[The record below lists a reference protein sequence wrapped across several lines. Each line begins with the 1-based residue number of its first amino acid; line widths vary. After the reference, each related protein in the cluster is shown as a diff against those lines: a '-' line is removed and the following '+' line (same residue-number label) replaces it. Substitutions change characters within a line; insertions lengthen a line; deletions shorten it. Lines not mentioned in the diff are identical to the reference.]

1 MENPT
6 NPLTDSMAQ
15 PESEELKPTTTD
27 RLPEAQS
34 LEVAD
39 PTPLE
44 NESKSAEESKT
55 SVNARLAD
63 MTELELLDSLAIL
76 LQGEELPRRQEVEA
90 YKSAFYKKKQAPYR
104 RIGRQYNFV
113 YGRTGL
119 ERRASER
126 LATAFS
132 RTEPNTN
139 RVDAKGT

>member
-27 RLPEAQS
+27 RWPEAQR

-90 YKSAFYKKKQAPYR
+90 YKSAFYKKKQA
-104 RIGRQYNFV
+104 
-113 YGRTGL
+113 RTGESADSTTSSMAEPDL
-119 ERRASER
+119 NEER
-126 LATAFS
+126 LKDLLQRFA
-132 RTEPNTN
+132 N
-139 RVDAKGT
+139 